1 MLRKNLTK
9 ELKDLYY
16 EKYKTLMKKTE
27 TDTKKWKNIQCSRI
41 RRINLVKIPILP
53 KAIYRFKG
61 IPISISMTF
70 LTELKHIIL

>member
-53 KAIYRFKG
+53 KAIYRFNG
-61 IPISISMTF
+61 IPIRISMTF